1 MTPHEFWSWFNENRF
16 RYLFINDEAMEERDQ
31 ALEDLANQLAE
42 YQSGLFFLIGGQAD
56 REEQDLII
64 TSDGQRNLFPM
75 VKELCDAAPKIEKWR
90 VVAFKPALGPDIQLE
105 YRDILFDPRQ
115 LWFIPLVHP
124 DHPEYTGIRIGMQ
137 DYTPERE
144 NDFMGGLYLLL
155 DNFLG
160 EESFTLDVNYVE
172 CCELPEFP
180 EEEGFHPL
188 SELPSYIRWKQNE
201 NGERISN

>member
-1 MTPHEFWSWFNENRF
+1 
-16 RYLFINDEAMEERDQ
+16 
-31 ALEDLANQLAE
+31 
-42 YQSGLFFLIGGQAD
+42 
-56 REEQDLII
+56 
-64 TSDGQRNLFPM
+64 
-75 VKELCDAAPKIEKWR
+75 
-90 VVAFKPALGPDIQLE
+90 VAFKPALGPDIQLE